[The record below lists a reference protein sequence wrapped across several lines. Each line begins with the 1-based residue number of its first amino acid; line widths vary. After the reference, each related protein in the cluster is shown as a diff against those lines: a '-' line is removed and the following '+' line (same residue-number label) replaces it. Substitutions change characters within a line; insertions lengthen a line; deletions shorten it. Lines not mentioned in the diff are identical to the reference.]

1 MAARKSSA
9 LSLFLAFL
17 MLISLTPGCQPREFT
32 LTVSGEEDVE
42 GADVFLNGKWVGT
55 MTKEGE
61 QGPRFAIAYP
71 RGTVTVEVKKT
82 GYLPFLEVI
91 AVTSQVSEQQVHVKL
106 ARDTISEEKKTEAT
120 IDQPLR
126 PSPPANSK
134 LPICPD

>member
-61 QGPRFAIAYP
+61 QAPRFAIAYP

-91 AVTSQVSEQQVHVKL
+91 AVTAQVSEQQVHVKL

-126 PSPPANSK
+126 PSPPANNK